1 MMNKITIGI
10 NQRIPMSILEMALV
24 AALQDQASND
34 YIRELVATEFNGENR
49 IRLGAGV
56 LHKLTCGN
64 PLLPVMKENK
74 DAVMASLRSSK
85 DRPIILSAV
94 INAAYSIGYDVTA
107 ILGKYL
113 HVQTEVSTSLL
124 TSKLA
129 EKYGSNRSMP
139 NGRDCVVPMLIEAGL
154 FKRPRIGFYEAIRHS
169 GYSALA
175 EDLYRRSFFIH
186 NTMIAEDADVS
197 TYPYFEFIDY

>member
-1 MMNKITIGI
+1 MDKITIGI
-10 NQRIPMSILEMALV
+10 NQRIPMSVLELGLI
-24 AALQDQASND
+24 AAIQDQATNE
-34 YIRELVATEFNGENR
+34 YLRELVATEFQGENR
-49 IRLGAGV
+49 IRLGTGV

-74 DAVMASLRSSK
+74 DAVMASLRSRL
-85 DRPIILSAV
+85 DRPVILAAV
-94 INAAYSIGYDVTA
+94 INATYSIAYDVTA

-113 HVQTEVSTSLL
+113 HVQNEVSTALL

-154 FKRPRIGFYEAIRHS
+154 FTRPRTGFYQAIRHS

-175 EDLYRRSFFIH
+175 EDLYRRSFFVH
-186 NTMIAEDADVS
+186 NTMIPEDFDVS
-197 TYPYFEFIDY
+197 TNPYFEFLDL

>member
-1 MMNKITIGI
+1 MNKITIGI

-24 AALQDQASND
+24 AALQNQATND
-34 YIRELVATEFNGENR
+34 FLRELVATEFNGENR

-64 PLLPVMKENK
+64 PLLPVMKEHQE
-74 DAVMASLRSSK
+74 ALIAGLRSSK
-85 DRPIILSAV
+85 DRPIVLSAV
-94 INAAYSIGYDVTA
+94 INAAYSIAYDVTA

-113 HVQTEVSTSLL
+113 HVQTEVSTALL

-154 FKRPRIGFYEAIRHS
+154 FKRPRTGFYAAIRHS
-169 GYSALA
+169 GYSDLA
-175 EDLYRRSFFIH
+175 ADLYRRSFFVH
-186 NTMIAEDADVS
+186 NTMIPEDSDVS
-197 TYPYFEFIDY
+197 TYPYFEFLDY

>member
-1 MMNKITIGI
+1 MNKITIGI

-24 AALQDQASND
+24 AALQDQATND
-34 YIRELVATEFNGENR
+34 YLRELVATEFNGENR

-74 DAVMASLRSSK
+74 DAVIASLRSSK
-85 DRPIILSAV
+85 DRPVVLAAV
-94 INAAYSIGYDVTA
+94 INAAYSIAYDVTA

-113 HVQTEVSTSLL
+113 HVQTEVSTALL

-154 FKRPRIGFYEAIRHS
+154 FSRPRTGFYQVIRHS
-169 GYSALA
+169 GYSPLA
-175 EDLYRRSFFIH
+175 ADLYRRSFFVH
-186 NTMIAEDADVS
+186 NPMIPEDTDVS
-197 TYPYFEFIDY
+197 TYPYFEFLDY

>member
-113 HVQTEVSTSLL
+113 HVQTEVSTALL

-139 NGRDCVVPMLIEAGL
+139 NGRDCVV
-154 FKRPRIGFYEAIRHS
+154 
-169 GYSALA
+169 LA
-175 EDLYRRSFFIH
+175 EDLYRRSFFIY
-186 NTMIAEDADVS
+186 NTMIPEDADVS
-197 TYPYFEFIDY
+197 TYPYFEFLNY

>member
-1 MMNKITIGI
+1 MNKITIGI
-10 NQRIPMSILEMALV
+10 NQRIPMPILEMALI
-24 AALQDQASND
+24 AALQDQATND
-34 YIRELVATEFNGENR
+34 YLKELLSTEYQGENR

-56 LHKLTCGN
+56 LHKMTCGN
-64 PLLPVMKENK
+64 PLLPMMKENK

-85 DRPIILSAV
+85 DRPILLAAV

-107 ILGKYL
+107 ILGKYF
-113 HVQTEVSTSLL
+113 HVQTEVSTALL

-154 FKRPRIGFYEAIRHS
+154 FKRSRIGFYEAIRHT
-169 GYSALA
+169 GFSALA
-175 EDLYRRSFFIH
+175 EDLYKRSFFLH
-186 NTMIAEDADVS
+186 NSMVPEDSDVS
-197 TYPYFEFIDY
+197 TNPYFEFLDY

>member
-1 MMNKITIGI
+1 MNKITIGI
-10 NQRIPMSILEMALV
+10 NQRIPMSILEMALF
-24 AALQDQASND
+24 ASLQDQATND
-34 YIRELVATEFNGENR
+34 YLRELVATEFTGDNR

-64 PLLPVMKENK
+64 PLLPIMRDRK
-74 DAVMASLRSSK
+74 DDVIAGLRSVK

-94 INAAYSIGYDVTA
+94 INAAYSIGYDVTS

-113 HVQTEVSTSLL
+113 HVQTEVSTALL

-154 FKRPRIGFYEAIRHS
+154 FKRSRIGFYEAIRHR
-169 GYSALA
+169 GYSDLA
-175 EDLYRRSFFIH
+175 ADLYLRSFFVH
-186 NTMIAEDADVS
+186 NTIMPEDSDVS
-197 TYPYFEFIDY
+197 TFSYFEFLDY